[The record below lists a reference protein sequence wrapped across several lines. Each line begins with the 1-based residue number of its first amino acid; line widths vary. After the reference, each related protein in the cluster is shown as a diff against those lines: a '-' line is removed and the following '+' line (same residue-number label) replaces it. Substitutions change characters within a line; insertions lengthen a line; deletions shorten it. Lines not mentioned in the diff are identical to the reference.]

1 MPYTALDFTVAD
13 GIATLTLNR
22 PDARNALDMTL
33 RAELA
38 DVLRGLTASTDVRAL
53 ILTGAGGHFCA
64 GGDLRAMT
72 EARRPAPVSRGRV
85 KAMHRWLRDL
95 VDLEM
100 PVIAAVDGSAYGA
113 GFSLAL
119 AADFI
124 LATPRARFCA
134 VFGRIGLVPDMGMF
148 HLLPRSVGLA
158 RAKEL
163 IYSARVLP
171 APEAQS
177 MGIVH
182 GLHAPDAL
190 LPAARAF
197 AGRFVHA
204 SRDAL
209 GLAKNI
215 LNQAQHLDAHAL
227 EDLECHAQA
236 VCMSTDYYQDA
247 ARRTLARELLA
258 FDWERLARD
267 ADG

>member
-1 MPYTALDFTVAD
+1 MSYTALDYALAD

-22 PDARNALDMTL
+22 PAARNALDMTL

-38 DVLRGLTASTDVRAL
+38 DVLRELAASSEVRAL
-53 ILTGAGGHFCA
+53 ILTGAGGQFCA

-72 EARRPAPVSRGRV
+72 AARRPPPVSRGRV
-85 KAMHRWLRDL
+85 KAMHHWLRDL
-95 VDLEM
+95 VDLEL
-100 PVIAAVDGSAYGA
+100 PVIAAVDGAAYGA

-134 VFGRIGLVPDMGMF
+134 VFGRLGLVPDMGMF
-148 HLLPRSVGLA
+148 HLLPRIVGLA

-171 APEAQS
+171 APEAQAL
-177 MGIVH
+177 GIVH
-182 GLHAPDAL
+182 GLHEPDAL
-190 LPAARAF
+190 PAAARAL

-236 VCMSTDYYQDA
+236 LCMSTDYYQDA
-247 ARRTLARELLA
+247 ARRTLAREPLD
-258 FDWERLARD
+258 FDWERLSGARQ
-267 ADG
+267 

>member
-1 MPYTALDFTVAD
+1 MPYTTLDFVVAD

-22 PDARNALDMTL
+22 PQARNALDMTL

-38 DVLRGLTASTDVRAL
+38 QVLRTLADSADVRAL
-53 ILTGAGGHFCA
+53 ILTGAGEHFCA
-64 GGDLRAMT
+64 GGDLRAMI
-72 EARRPAPVSRGRV
+72 ESRRPAQVSRGRL

-100 PVIAAVDGSAYGA
+100 PVIAAVDGCAYGA

-119 AADFI
+119 AADFV

-134 VFGRIGLVPDMGMF
+134 VFGRLGLVPDLGML
-148 HLLPRSVGLA
+148 HLLPRIVGLA

-163 IYSARVLP
+163 SYSARVLP
-171 APEAQS
+171 APEAHS
-177 MGIVH
+177 LGIVYE
-182 GLHAPDAL
+182 LHEPDAL
-190 LPAARAF
+190 LPAARAL
-197 AGRFVHA
+197 AGRFTHA
-204 SRDAL
+204 SRAAL
-209 GLAKNI
+209 GFAKNI

-247 ARRTLARELLA
+247 VQRTLERRPLA
-258 FDWERLARD
+258 YDWERLT
-267 ADG
+267 GPQE

>member
-1 MPYTALDFTVAD
+1 MAYTALDFTVAD

-22 PDARNALDMTL
+22 PAARNALDMTL
-33 RAELA
+33 RTELA
-38 DVLRGLTASTDVRAL
+38 AVLRELAASGDIRAL
-53 ILTGAGGHFCA
+53 ILTGAGGQFCA

-72 EARRPAPVSRGRV
+72 ETQRPAPVSRGRV

-95 VDLEM
+95 TDLEM
-100 PVIAAVDGSAYGA
+100 PVIAAVDGAAYGA

-134 VFGRIGLVPDMGMF
+134 VFGRLGLVPDMGMF
-148 HLLPRSVGLA
+148 HLLPRIVGLA

-171 APEAQS
+171 APEAQTL
-177 MGIVH
+177 GIVY
-182 GLHAPDAL
+182 GLHEPDAL
-190 LPAARAF
+190 LPAARAL
-197 AGRFVHA
+197 AGRFVHG
-204 SRDAL
+204 SRAAL
-209 GLAKNI
+209 GFAKNI

-247 ARRTLARELLA
+247 AQRTLARQPLA
-258 FDWERLARD
+258 FDWERLGREGD
-267 ADG
+267 